1 MVIGDLNEKRQVF
14 AKDKG
19 LSTRIRSSPVACA
32 FSFSYSNDLFPALDA
47 NHPRKRI
54 RQATDTRVL
63 AAIQLA
69 DTPYLRAL
77 PDFANSL
84 MGGDERFNAR
94 AVQHMFAHAWNIAH
108 VKDAEIIRDKRE
120 MVSLSELFAIAKAAR
135 YRGYYSMESDSDVDP
150 VVDTKHLIEQSL
162 TLM

>member
-1 MVIGDLNEKRQVF
+1 MINLENDDPV
-14 AKDKG
+14 
-19 LSTRIRSSPVACA
+19 LSSDQRI
-32 FSFSYSNDLFPALDA
+32 
-47 NHPRKRI
+47 
-54 RQATDTRVL
+54 L

-69 DTPYLRAL
+69 ATPYLRAL

-84 MGGDERFNAR
+84 MGGGEQFNTQ

-108 VKDAEIIRDKRE
+108 VKDAEMIRDKRE
-120 MVSLSELFAIAKAAR
+120 IVSLPELFGIAKAAR

-150 VVDTKHLIEQSL
+150 VIDTKHLIQQTL